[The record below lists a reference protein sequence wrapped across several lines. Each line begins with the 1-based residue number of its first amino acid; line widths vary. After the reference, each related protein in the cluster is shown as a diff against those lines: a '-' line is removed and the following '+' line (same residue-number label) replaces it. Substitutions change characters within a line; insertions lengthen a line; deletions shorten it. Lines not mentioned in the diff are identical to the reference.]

1 MTTLILKILFGC
13 FMAFVALEAVIFG
26 IFCLPVLMLHWLSVS
41 LGLCSKEE
49 IDEDLFKL

>member
-26 IFCLPVLMLHWLSVS
+26 IFCLPFLMLHWLFLS
-41 LGLCSKEE
+41 LGLSSKEE
-49 IDEDLFKL
+49 IEEDFI